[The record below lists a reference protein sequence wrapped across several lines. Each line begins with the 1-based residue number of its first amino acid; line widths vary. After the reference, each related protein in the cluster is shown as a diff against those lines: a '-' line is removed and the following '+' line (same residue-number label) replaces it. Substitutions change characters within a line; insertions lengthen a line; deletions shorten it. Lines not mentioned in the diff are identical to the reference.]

1 MHYREVKQSRR
12 LYQEVAGQIQ
22 ELIISGHLEPGDK
35 LPTEQQLTEQFGV
48 SRTVVREAVKAL
60 AEKELLR
67 VKHGKGVY
75 VATPSTETLQ
85 ESMFLLFRASK
96 EPLLSLL
103 EAREILEVEIAGLA
117 AERSTGEDR
126 VRLKEALRKEATIL
140 HEPGAYVE
148 QDLRFHELLA
158 RATHNE
164 VLSILL
170 SAIGELL
177 RESRRVTIEAPGVSR
192 LSWEGHQDIYEA
204 VRDSDREAAR
214 EAMRRHLTMV
224 RDTLPNLGYA
234 AELTPG
240 SARTEA
246 P

>member
-1 MHYREVKQSRR
+1 MRYREIKQSRR
-12 LYQEVAGQIQ
+12 LYQQIVSQIQ
-22 ELIISGHLEPGDK
+22 ELIVSGELEPGDK

-75 VATPSTETLQ
+75 VVAPSEETLQ
-85 ESMFLLFRASK
+85 ESMLLLFRASK
-96 EPLLSLL
+96 RPLHALL

-117 AERSTGEDR
+117 AARATHEDKQSLR
-126 VRLKEALRKEATIL
+126 EALRHEATL
-140 HEPGAYVE
+140 LDRPGEYVE
-148 QDLRFHELLA
+148 QDLKFHELLA
-158 RATHNE
+158 QATQNE

-170 SAIGELL
+170 NALGELL
-177 RESRRVTIEAPGVSR
+177 RESRRVTIEAPGVAR
-192 LSWEGHQDIYEA
+192 LSWQGHQRIYEA
-204 VRDSDREAAR
+204 VRDSDKEAAR

-224 RDTLPNLGYA
+224 RDTLPSLGFTN
-234 AELTPG
+234 ELSQG
-240 SARTEA
+240 SAETEA